1 MFLFYGD
8 ESGYSGEQFGAEQPV
23 LVVAGILLN
32 THGASKTRR
41 EFTELLAELSEL
53 AGTELTELKG
63 QALFR
68 GSGAWAGVGH
78 ADRAAARR
86 RILEWLE
93 ERGHKVVASGLVYAR
108 LEEARAA
115 CPGLAGMSARA
126 IATVHTALAIQRA
139 KYAANASGRRKSATL
154 LFFDRQ
160 DQDESAVA
168 AAIATPPDWAVE
180 FVGDRAAD
188 GELTAIV
195 DTAYFVDSVQA
206 PLIQLA
212 DFVAYMIM
220 RKAALDEG
228 AAPKFGSE
236 SDVVNSIFEQL
247 EPLLLERS
255 HRLPRQPA
263 TAAAT
268 ALRTVSPSCLD

>member
-1 MFLFYGD
+1 VFLFYGD
-8 ESGYSGEQFGAEQPV
+8 ESGYSGEQFGAQQPV

-32 THGASKTRR
+32 RGLEDASGVPGTPCRAERARALGA
-41 EFTELLAELSEL
+41 
-53 AGTELTELKG
+53 GELKG

-86 RILEWLE
+86 RVLEWLE
-93 ERGHKVVASGLVYAR
+93 ERGHKVVTSGLVYAR
-108 LEEARAA
+108 LDEACAA
-115 CPGLAGMSARA
+115 CPGLVGMSARA
-126 IATVHTALAIQRA
+126 IATVHTALAIHRS
-139 KYAANASGRRKSATL
+139 KYAANGSGRRKNATL

-168 AAIATPPDWAVE
+168 AAIATPPEWAVE
-180 FVGDRAAD
+180 FVGDRASS

-206 PLIQLA
+206 PLIQVA

-220 RKAALDEG
+220 CKAALDEG
-228 AAPKFGSE
+228 AAP
-236 SDVVNSIFEQL
+236 V
-247 EPLLLERS
+247 LL
-255 HRLPRQPA
+255 
-263 TAAAT
+263 TG
-268 ALRTVSPSCLD
+268 